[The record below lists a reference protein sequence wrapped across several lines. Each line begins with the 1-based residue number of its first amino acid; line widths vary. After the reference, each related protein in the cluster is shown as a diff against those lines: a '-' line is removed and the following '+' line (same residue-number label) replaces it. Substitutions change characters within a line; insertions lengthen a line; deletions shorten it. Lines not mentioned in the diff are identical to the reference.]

1 MNKETRA
8 IVLGLFV
15 VVLFALGLSF
25 WRGPARDF
33 QKIRGFRVEV
43 RTKEGD
49 ETRRMSFNVPIALVA
64 QITRMAKIDDAI
76 DGDVR
81 AAWDKQEITPK
92 QILEAADAS
101 TEEKPGMIEHED
113 TKVEVRRDGDAILL
127 DVRDDW
133 DKNVHIRVPR
143 SLIEV
148 FAEDRPISTRDILRR
163 LDELDPGDV
172 VTIRDRD
179 DEITITAQ
187 PKKRGIHISGF
198 ERLIDKHLPPIG

>member
-8 IVLGLFV
+8 VVLGLFV

-33 QKIRGFRVEV
+33 QKIRGFRVDV
-43 RTKEGD
+43 RTKDGD
-49 ETRRMSFNVPIALVA
+49 DTRKMSINVPVSLLA
-64 QITRMAKIDDAI
+64 QLTRLARFDDAL
-76 DGDVR
+76 DGDIR
-81 AAWDKQEITPK
+81 TAWDKEEITPK
-92 QILEAADAS
+92 QILDAADAS
-101 TEEKPGMIEHED
+101 APDKPGLIETDEA
-113 TKVEVRRDGDAILL
+113 KIEVRQDGGAILL

-133 DKNVHIRVPR
+133 ERDVHIRVPR

-148 FAEDRPISTRDILRR
+148 FADDRPISTRDILRR

-172 VTIRDRD
+172 VTIRDKD

-187 PKKRGIHISGF
+187 PKKRGIHIS
-198 ERLIDKHLPPIG
+198 

>member
-43 RTKEGD
+43 RTKESD
-49 ETRRMSFNVPIALVA
+49 ETRRMSFNVPVALLAQLTRIA
-64 QITRMAKIDDAI
+64 RIDDAI

-81 AAWDKQEITPK
+81 AAWDNQEITPK
-92 QILEAADAS
+92 QILEAADQS
-101 TEEKPGMIEHED
+101 TEEKPGMIEHDD

-127 DVRDDW
+127 DIHDDW
-133 DKNVHIRVPR
+133 DKKVHIRVPR

-148 FAEDRPISTRDILRR
+148 FADDRPISTRDILRR

-179 DEITITAQ
+179 NEVTITAQ
-187 PKKRGIHISGF
+187 PKRKGIHISGF
-198 ERLIDKHLPPIG
+198 ERLLERHLPPIA

>member
-8 IVLGLFV
+8 VVLGLFV

-33 QKIRGFRVEV
+33 QKIRGFRVDV
-43 RTKEGD
+43 RTKDGD
-49 ETRRMSFNVPIALVA
+49 DTRKMSINVPVSLLA
-64 QITRMAKIDDAI
+64 QLTRLARFDDAL
-76 DGDVR
+76 DGDIR
-81 AAWDKQEITPK
+81 TAWDKEEITPK
-92 QILEAADAS
+92 QILDAADAS
-101 TEEKPGMIEHED
+101 APDKPGLIETDEA
-113 TKVEVRRDGDAILL
+113 KIEVRQDGGAILL

-133 DKNVHIRVPR
+133 EHDVHIRVPR

-148 FAEDRPISTRDILRR
+148 FADDRPISTRDILRR

-172 VTIRDRD
+172 VTIRDKD

-187 PKKRGIHISGF
+187 PKKRGIHIS
-198 ERLIDKHLPPIG
+198 